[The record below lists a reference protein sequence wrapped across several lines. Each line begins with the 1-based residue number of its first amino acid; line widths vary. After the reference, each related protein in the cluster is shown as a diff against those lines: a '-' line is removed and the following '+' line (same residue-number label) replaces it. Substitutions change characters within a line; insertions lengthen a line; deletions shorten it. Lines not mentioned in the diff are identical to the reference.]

1 MLDSKIS
8 LKNLNMKKYLII
20 GLGLIAVISSCK
32 KSELE
37 LFPYNQIETTQAFN
51 NEAGAALALNGM
63 YYGLRVAGGYY
74 VNNWAI
80 QSEVASDNVLISSAG
95 RLSQRTFH
103 DWTYNGDNTSGT
115 FQDGYTMVRRANA
128 IIENIDKLSGS
139 SPAFINNAKG
149 QALACR
155 AMVYFDM
162 ARVYSKTPLNATAS
176 DNTVPYVTTTDP
188 TIKPGNEP
196 IPAFYDKIIADLNA
210 AKSLIAVSNGVG
222 KLNLAAV
229 NALLSKVYLYKGDYT
244 NCVTA
249 SIAALGSTPV
259 LSDTTNFPLV
269 WQDASE
275 AGVIFKITNTNLD
288 GITTQGVNYYQK
300 VAGGIKSE
308 YVVDYDF
315 YQLFQNNDVR
325 KATYTLVSPYN
336 TVNQI
341 HVVKFAGR
349 TGSPAGNLDAK
360 VLRAAEVLLNRAEA
374 YYKSGN
380 EPLALADINLLRANR
395 YKGYKPLTLAGQPL
409 LDEIYLQ
416 RRLEMAFEGDRFWD
430 LKRRNLPVQR
440 STFGD
445 RADGTGPTYV
455 FKTLAAGDFRF
466 NFPIPQNEINFNT
479 NLKQVPGY

>member
-1 MLDSKIS
+1 
-8 LKNLNMKKYLII
+8 MKKYLII
-20 GLGLIAVISSCK
+20 GLGLISVISSCK

-37 LFPYNQIETTQAFN
+37 LFPYNQIETTQAFT
-51 NEAGAALALNGM
+51 NEAGASLALNGM

-74 VNNWAI
+74 VQNWAI
-80 QSEVASDNVLISSAG
+80 SNEVASDNVIINSSGPG
-95 RLSQRTFH
+95 RLSQRFIH
-103 DWTYNGDNTSGT
+103 NWQYNGDNTIGL

-128 IIENIDKLSGS
+128 IIENIDKVPST
-139 SPAFINNAKG
+139 PAFINNTKG

-155 AMVYFDM
+155 AMVYFDL
-162 ARVYSKTPLNATAS
+162 ARVYSKSPLNASAT
-176 DNTVPYVTTTDP
+176 DYTVPYVTTTIDP
-188 TIKPGNEP
+188 TIKPANES
-196 IPAFYDKIIADLNA
+196 ISGFYDKIIADLNA
-210 AKSLIAVSNGVG
+210 AKSLIAVSNPVG
-222 KLNLAAV
+222 QLNLTAV

-244 NCVTA
+244 NC
-249 SIAALGSTPV
+249 IAASSSALGNTPS
-259 LSDTTNFPLV
+259 LSDLTTCPLV
-269 WQDASE
+269 WKDASE
-275 AGVIFKITNTNLD
+275 AGVIFKIKNTDLD

-308 YVVDYDF
+308 YVVDYAF
-315 YQLFQNNDVR
+315 YQLFTVNDVR
-325 KATYTLVSPYN
+325 KAAYTAVSPYN
-336 TVNQI
+336 GTNQI

-380 EPLALADINLLRANR
+380 EPMALADIILLKSKR
-395 YKGYKPLTLAGQPL
+395 YIGYVNDLLAGQAL
-409 LDEIYLQ
+409 LDEINLQ
-416 RRLEMAFEGDRFWD
+416 RRLEMAFEGDRFLD

-445 RADGTGPTYV
+445 ISDGTGITYV
-455 FKTLAAGDFRF
+455 FKTLAAGDYKF